1 MIRNLNKSNWI
12 LKGTTLTKN
21 RSFSGGI
28 SERYALA
35 LLELSSEANKTDEYV
50 SILSSFMTIYNS
62 DDNLK
67 NYIKN
72 PTNTNQNQKEVFDKI
87 LNIMKADKI
96 IKNFFFILIM
106 KKRIFFVA
114 EIIEEFLRKVSS
126 KKGEVSANL
135 FSSKK
140 LDEKTISEIEK
151 EISENVNGTIKLKS
165 KVDETLI
172 GGIVLQIGSLMID
185 TSIKNKLVN
194 YKKVLMEN

>member
-1 MIRNLNKSNWI
+1 
-12 LKGTTLTKN
+12 LTKN

-28 SERYALA
+28 SQRYALA
-35 LLELSSEANKTDEYV
+35 LLELSNETNKTDEYV
-50 SILSSFMTIYNS
+50 SSLSSFLKIYNS

-72 PTNTNQNQKEVFDKI
+72 PTNTTQNQKDVFDKI
-87 LNIMKADKI
+87 LNAMNADKI
-96 IKNFFFILIM
+96 IKNFFSVLII

-114 EIIEEFLRKVSS
+114 EIIEEFIRLVSS
-126 KKGEVSANL
+126 KKGEISANL

-140 LDEKTISEIEK
+140 VDDKTISEIEK
-151 EISENVNGTIKLKS
+151 EISENVKGTIKLKS

-185 TSIKNKLVN
+185 TSVKNKLAN